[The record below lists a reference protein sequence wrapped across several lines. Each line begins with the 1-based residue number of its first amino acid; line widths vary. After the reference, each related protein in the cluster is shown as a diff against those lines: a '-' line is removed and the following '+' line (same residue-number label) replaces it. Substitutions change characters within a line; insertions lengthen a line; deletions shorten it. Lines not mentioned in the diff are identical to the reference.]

1 MISSL
6 ILAVCLGLVVPGGFD
21 LNTATLQELQELDGL
36 DSQQASD
43 LYTFIYETGGLLSI
57 YDIMEIPG
65 FGAEELEYLKNI
77 CVVVP
82 PSDGRI
88 SPDIISIME
97 RLATEDGPG
106 DAAVDMWENYLLR
119 PIPINSATSWQLRS
133 LDRVSLI
140 DAAAVE
146 RRLNTLGPVSSVYS
160 LRNADDLT
168 YYGYRNLR
176 DYVSVRELDLHS
188 MEFFGSYR
196 MVIDGGDGRGND
208 EDGLDMILSDLHS
221 AICDLE
227 EGGRGYTEADS
238 IAWTERLDSEHAEL
252 LGAVNVTGWEHRI
265 RVGLG
270 DRFRGGVRL
279 SRGRNSTGGFGL
291 FSDIELGDLN
301 DRFDIAKGFVSMEN
315 IGVVNQVVL
324 GNYNISLGQG
334 LMIDNSDELMYRSTY
349 RTWGL
354 YPDLTSTRQFGL
366 MGGAVEMRA
375 GPILGYG
382 FYSNSIRD
390 ALRSIDGTPNILVM
404 STVRT
409 TPYADV
415 VKETTFGGYGFFD
428 FGGYLPT
435 GTALGL
441 GGMRITYSDSL
452 VPDWEAMDIPGD
464 AQNWDCPEY
473 DILAAGETSSFVS
486 ISAQTILDN
495 VSLEGEFVRQ
505 DNEAQAMLAR
515 GRWQNDYFYLLGI
528 WRHYDLGY
536 SNPYNRG
543 FTEQLRYDDTV
554 FEKPYY
560 LSDPLASQLAE
571 WPTPKPEEGLY
582 VESRFQVSRSITFTK
597 VYLDIWRSIP
607 WNFDNH
613 RFQGEVEY
621 RPDFPIRF
629 RLKCKYQEKT
639 KMHDVIP
646 TTSRTTEYTFRTF
659 FLPSNSDYFDV
670 QLRYGMVELTPNPLY
685 GDDRLM
691 TGGYIAV
698 RWEHNFSQNLS
709 VLGGSTLWSTNGM
722 SQWEFEDTGIDFLDG
737 DGTKF
742 YVTIKNNLS
751 DNLQFRLRIL
761 RKDTFYPRTGLYRPD
776 PDDAFYYEGDP
787 GSPVRDFCD
796 HVTDYGIRC
805 QMDFRW

>member
-6 ILAVCLGLVVPGGFD
+6 ILVACMSLAVPGGFD
-21 LNTATLQELQELDGL
+21 LNMATLQELQDLEGL

-43 LYTFIYETGGLLSI
+43 LYNYIYETGGLQNV
-57 YDIMEIPG
+57 YEVMDIPG
-65 FGAEELEYLKNI
+65 FGADELEYLKNN

-82 PSDGRI
+82 PSGGSI
-88 SPDIISIME
+88 SPNVISIME
-97 RLATEDGPG
+97 RLATEDDPG

-146 RRLNTLGPVSSVYS
+146 SRLKTLGPVSSVYS
-160 LRNADDLT
+160 LRNVDNLT
-168 YYGYRNLR
+168 YYGYRNMR
-176 DYVSVRELDLHS
+176 DFVSVREFDFSS
-188 MEFFGSYR
+188 MKFFGSCR
-196 MVIDGGDGRGND
+196 LVIDGGDGRDAG
-208 EDGLDMILSDLHS
+208 EEGLSTMLSDLHS
-221 AICDLE
+221 AESDITAGD
-227 EGGRGYTEADS
+227 RGYSAADS
-238 IAWTERLDSEHAEL
+238 IAWIERLNAEKNEL
-252 LGAVNVTGWEHRI
+252 QQAVNVTGWEHR
-265 RVGLG
+265 VLAGFG
-270 DRFRGGVRL
+270 DRFRGGIRL
-279 SRGRNSTGGFGL
+279 SRGRNSTSGFGL
-291 FSDIELGDLN
+291 FSGLELGDLN
-301 DRFDIAKGFVSMEN
+301 NRFDVAKGFSSIEN
-315 IGVVNQVVL
+315 IGVINRVVL
-324 GNYNISLGQG
+324 GNYNLSLGQG

-354 YPDLTSTRQFGL
+354 YPDLTSTRQFAFT
-366 MGGAVEMRA
+366 GGAVEMQA
-375 GPILGYG
+375 GHFLGYG
-382 FYSNSIRD
+382 FFSNSGRD
-390 ALRSIDGTPNILVM
+390 ALKSIDGTPNVLIM
-404 STVRT
+404 SSART
-409 TPYADV
+409 SVQADAI
-415 VKETTFGGYGFFD
+415 KETTYGGYGFYD
-428 FGGYLPT
+428 FGGFLPC
-435 GTALGL
+435 GTAFGL
-441 GGMRITYSDSL
+441 GGMHIDYSDSL
-452 VPDWEAMDIPGD
+452 LPDAEAIDIPGD

-473 DILAAGETSSFVS
+473 DILTPGNSSSFFGVS
-486 ISAQTILDN
+486 SQTIIDN
-495 VSLEGEFVRQ
+495 VSLEAEYVRQ
-505 DNEAQAMLAR
+505 DNKAFAALAR

-560 LSDPLASQLAE
+560 LNDPLASQLAQ

-582 VESRFQVSRSITFTK
+582 IESRFQVSRSITFTK
-597 VYLDIWRSIP
+597 VYLDLWRSIP
-607 WNFDNH
+607 WNFNNY

-670 QLRYGMVELTPNPLY
+670 QLRVGMVELTPNPLY

-691 TGGYIAV
+691 TGGYIAA
-698 RWEHNFSQNLS
+698 RWEHNFSENMS
-709 VLGGSTLWSTNGM
+709 VLGGTTLWSTDGM

-751 DNLQFRLRIL
+751 DNLQVRLKVL

-776 PDDAFYYEGDP
+776 PDDSFYYEGDP
-787 GSPVRDFCD
+787 NSPVRDFCD

-805 QMDFRW
+805 QLDFRW

>member
-1 MISSL
+1 
-6 ILAVCLGLVVPGGFD
+6 
-21 LNTATLQELQELDGL
+21 
-36 DSQQASD
+36 
-43 LYTFIYETGGLLSI
+43 
-57 YDIMEIPG
+57 
-65 FGAEELEYLKNI
+65 
-77 CVVVP
+77 
-82 PSDGRI
+82 
-88 SPDIISIME
+88 
-97 RLATEDGPG
+97 
-106 DAAVDMWENYLLR
+106 
-119 PIPINSATSWQLRS
+119 
-133 LDRVSLI
+133 
-140 DAAAVE
+140 
-146 RRLNTLGPVSSVYS
+146 
-160 LRNADDLT
+160 
-168 YYGYRNLR
+168 
-176 DYVSVRELDLHS
+176 
-188 MEFFGSYR
+188 
-196 MVIDGGDGRGND
+196 
-208 EDGLDMILSDLHS
+208 
-221 AICDLE
+221 
-227 EGGRGYTEADS
+227 
-238 IAWTERLDSEHAEL
+238 
-252 LGAVNVTGWEHRI
+252 
-265 RVGLG
+265 
-270 DRFRGGVRL
+270 
-279 SRGRNSTGGFGL
+279 
-291 FSDIELGDLN
+291 
-301 DRFDIAKGFVSMEN
+301 
-315 IGVVNQVVL
+315 
-324 GNYNISLGQG
+324 
-334 LMIDNSDELMYRSTY
+334 
-349 RTWGL
+349 
-354 YPDLTSTRQFGL
+354 
-366 MGGAVEMRA
+366 MGGAIEMRA

-382 FYSNSIRD
+382 FYSNSARD
-390 ALRSIDGTPNILVM
+390 VLRSIDGTPNILVM
-404 STVRT
+404 SNVRT
-409 TPYADV
+409 WPYADV
-415 VKETTFGGYGFFD
+415 VKETTFGGYGFYD
-428 FGGYLPT
+428 FGGLLPW

-452 VPDWEAMDIPGD
+452 IPDWEAMDIPGD

-473 DILAAGETSSFVS
+473 DILTPGAASSFLS

-505 DNEAQAMLAR
+505 DNEAAAMLAR

-560 LSDPLASQLAE
+560 LNDPLASQLAQ

-582 VESRFQVSRSITFTK
+582 IESRFQVSRSITFTK

-659 FLPSNSDYFDV
+659 FLPTNSDYFDV
-670 QLRYGMVELTPNPLY
+670 RLRYGMVELTPNPLY

-698 RWEHNFSQNLS
+698 RWEHNFSENLS

-751 DNLQFRLRIL
+751 DNLQFRLRVL

-796 HVTDYGIRC
+796 HVTEYGIRC

>member
-6 ILAVCLGLVVPGGFD
+6 ILAACVSLIVPGGFD
-21 LNTATLQELQELDGL
+21 LNTATLQELQELEGL
-36 DSQQASD
+36 DSQQVSE
-43 LYTFIYETGGLLSI
+43 LYTYIYETGGLQSI
-57 YDIMEIPG
+57 YDVMEIPG
-65 FGAEELEYLKNI
+65 FGAFELEYLRHN

-82 PSDGRI
+82 PSEGRV
-88 SPDIISIME
+88 SPNVISIME
-97 RLATEDGPG
+97 RLAAEDGPG

-146 RRLNTLGPVSSVYS
+146 NRLKTLGSVSGIYS
-160 LRNADDLT
+160 LRNVDNLT
-168 YYGYRNLR
+168 YYGYRNMR
-176 DYVSVRELDLHS
+176 DYVSVRELDLSS

-196 MVIDGGDGRGND
+196 MVINGGDGRDDD
-208 EDGLDMILSDLHS
+208 EEGLSTMLSDLRS
-221 AICDLE
+221 ARYDIED
-227 EGGRGYTEADS
+227 GGRGYSDADS
-238 IAWTERLDSEHAEL
+238 IAWTERLNSESTEL
-252 LGAVNVTGWEHRI
+252 QQAINVTGWEHRI

-270 DRFRGGVRL
+270 DRFRGGIRL
-279 SRGRNSTGGFGL
+279 SRGRNSASGFGL
-291 FSDIELGDLN
+291 LTDLELGDLN
-301 DRFDIAKGFVSMEN
+301 NRYDVAKGFASMEN
-315 IGVVNQVVL
+315 IGAVNHVVL

-354 YPDLTSTRQFGL
+354 YPDLTSTRQFAL
-366 MGGAVEMRA
+366 TGGAIEVQA
-375 GPILGYG
+375 GPFLGYG
-382 FYSNSIRD
+382 FFSNSGRD
-390 ALRSIDGTPNILVM
+390 ALRSIDGTPNVLVM
-404 STVRT
+404 SSTRT
-409 TPYADV
+409 SIYADV
-415 VKETTFGGYGFFD
+415 VKETTYGGYGFYD
-428 FGGYLPT
+428 FGGFLPY

-441 GGMRITYSDSL
+441 GGMNITYSDSI
-452 VPDWEAMDIPGD
+452 VPDPAAMEIPGD

-473 DILAAGETSSFVS
+473 DVLTAGKSSSFTG
-486 ISAQTILDN
+486 ISAQTIIDN
-495 VSLEGEFVRQ
+495 VSLEGEYVRQ
-505 DNEAQAMLAR
+505 DNETSAMLAR

-536 SNPYNRG
+536 NNPYNRG

-560 LSDPLASQLAE
+560 LNDPIASQLAQ

-582 VESRFQVSRSITFTK
+582 IESRFQISRSITFTK
-597 VYLDIWRSIP
+597 VYLDLWRSIP
-607 WNFDNH
+607 WNFNNY

-659 FLPSNSDYFDV
+659 FLPTDHDYFDV
-670 QLRYGMVELTPNPLY
+670 QLRVGMVELTPNPRY

-691 TGGYIAV
+691 SGGYIAA
-698 RWEHNFSQNLS
+698 RWEHNFSDNLS
-709 VLGGSTLWSTNGM
+709 VLGGTTLWSTNGM

-737 DGTKF
+737 DGTKL
-742 YVTIKNNLS
+742 YVTMKNNLS
-751 DNLQFRLRIL
+751 DNLQLRLRVL
-761 RKDTFYPRTGLYRPD
+761 RKDTFYPRTDLYRPD
-776 PDDAFYYEGDP
+776 PDDSFYYEGDP
-787 GSPVRDFCD
+787 NSPVRDFSD
-796 HVTDYGIRC
+796 HVTEYGIRC
-805 QMDFRW
+805 QLDFRW

>member
-6 ILAVCLGLVVPGGFD
+6 VLVACISLAVPGGFD
-21 LNTATLQELQELDGL
+21 LNTATLAELQGLGGL
-36 DSQQASD
+36 DAQQASD
-43 LYTFIYETGGLLSI
+43 LYTFIYETGGLTNI
-57 YDIMEIPG
+57 YEVMEIPG
-65 FGAEELEYLKNI
+65 FGSAELEYLKNN
-77 CVVVP
+77 CVVVAP
-82 PSDGRI
+82 PEGLV
-88 SPDIISIME
+88 SPEVINIME

-146 RRLNTLGPVSSVYS
+146 TRLKTLGPVSSTYS
-160 LRNADDLT
+160 LRNVDNLT
-168 YYGYRNLR
+168 YYGYRNMR
-176 DYVSVRELDLHS
+176 DYISIRELDLNS

-196 MVIDGGDGRGND
+196 IVINGGDGRNMD
-208 EDGLDMILSDLHS
+208 EDGLGTMLSDLRS
-221 AICDLE
+221 ASYDIAD
-227 EGGRGYTEADS
+227 GGRGYSDADS
-238 IAWTERLDSEHAEL
+238 IAWTERLSSERNEL
-252 LGAVNVTGWEHRI
+252 LNAVNVTGWEHRI

-270 DRFRGGVRL
+270 DRFRGGIRL
-279 SRGRNSTGGFGL
+279 SRGRNSTSGLGL
-291 FSDIELGDLN
+291 FSDLELGDLN
-301 DRFDIAKGFVSMEN
+301 SRFDVAKGFASMEN
-315 IGVVNQVVL
+315 IGIVNQVVL
-324 GNYNISLGQG
+324 GNYNMSLGQG
-334 LMIDNSDELMYRSTY
+334 LLIDNSDELMYRSTY

-354 YPDLTSTRQFGL
+354 YPDLTSTRQFAL
-366 MGGAVEMRA
+366 TGGAVEVQK
-375 GPILGYG
+375 GPFLGYG
-382 FYSNSIRD
+382 FFSISARD
-390 ALRSIDGTPNILVM
+390 ALRSIDGTPCLPVM
-404 STVRT
+404 SSSRT
-409 TPYADV
+409 SVYADAL
-415 VKETTFGGYGFFD
+415 KETTYGGYGFYD
-428 FGGYLPT
+428 FGGLLPY
-435 GTALGL
+435 GTAIGL
-441 GGMRITYSDSL
+441 GAMNITYSDSM
-452 VPDWEAMDIPGD
+452 VPDPEAMDIPGD

-473 DILAAGETSSFVS
+473 DVLTAGKSSSFFGVA
-486 ISAQTILDN
+486 AQTIIDN

-505 DNEAQAMLAR
+505 DNDASAMLAR

-536 SNPYNRG
+536 NNPYNRG
-543 FTEQLRYDDTV
+543 FTEQLRYDDTI

-560 LSDPLASQLAE
+560 LNDPLASQLAQ
-571 WPTPKPEEGLY
+571 WPTPKPEEGFY
-582 VESRFQVSRSITFTK
+582 IESRFQISRNFTITK
-597 VYLDIWRSIP
+597 VYLDLWRSIP
-607 WNFDNH
+607 WNFDNY
-613 RFQGEVEY
+613 RFQGEIEY

-670 QLRYGMVELTPNPLY
+670 SLRVGMVELTPNPLY

-691 TGGYIAV
+691 SGGFLSA
-698 RWEHNFSQNLS
+698 RWEHNFSDNLS
-709 VLGGSTLWSTNGM
+709 VLGGTTLWSTDGM

-737 DGTKF
+737 ERYEILYNLEKH
-742 YVTIKNNLS
+742 LS

-787 GSPVRDFCD
+787 NSPVRDFSD

-805 QMDFRW
+805 QLDFRW

>member
-6 ILAVCLGLVVPGGFD
+6 ILAACIGLAVPGGFD

-36 DSQQASD
+36 DSQQATD
-43 LYTFIYETGGLLSI
+43 LYNYIFQTGGLQSI
-57 YDIMEIPG
+57 YDVMEIPG
-65 FGAEELEYLKNI
+65 FGTVELEYLKSN

-82 PSDGRI
+82 PSEGRI
-88 SPDIISIME
+88 SSDLISVME

-146 RRLNTLGPVSSVYS
+146 RRLKTLGPVSSVYS
-160 LRNADDLT
+160 LRNADNLT
-168 YYGYRNLR
+168 YYGYRNMS
-176 DYVSVRELDLHS
+176 DYVSIRELDLSS

-196 MVIDGGDGRGND
+196 MVIDGGDGRDN
-208 EDGLDMILSDLHS
+208 EEEGLGMGLSDLHS
-221 AICDLE
+221 AIEDIKV
-227 EGGRGYTEADS
+227 GRGYSVADS
-238 IAWTERLDSEHAEL
+238 IAWTERLDGEYAEL
-252 LGAVNVTGWEHRI
+252 QQGVNVTGWEHRV
-265 RVGLG
+265 RMGLG
-270 DRFRGGVRL
+270 DRFRGGMRL
-279 SRGRNSTGGFGL
+279 SRGRNSTSGFGL

-301 DRFDIAKGFVSMEN
+301 NRFDIAKGFVSMEN
-315 IGVVNQVVL
+315 IGVVNHVVL
-324 GNYNISLGQG
+324 GNYNLSLGQG

-354 YPDLTSTRQFGL
+354 YPDLTSTRQFAL
-366 MGGAVEMRA
+366 TGGALEMRA
-375 GPILGYG
+375 GPFLGYG
-382 FYSNSIRD
+382 FYSNSARD
-390 ALRSIDGTPNILVM
+390 AIRSIDGTPNVLVM
-404 STVRT
+404 SSIRT
-409 TPYADV
+409 EPYADV
-415 VKETTFGGYGFFD
+415 VKETTFGGYGYYD
-428 FGGYLPT
+428 FGGLLPW
-435 GTALGL
+435 GSALGL
-441 GGMRITYSDSL
+441 GAMNVTYSDSI
-452 VPDWEAMDIPGD
+452 VPDWESMDIPGD
-464 AQNWDCPEY
+464 AQIWDCPEY
-473 DILAAGETSSFVS
+473 DILTPGESSSFLG

-505 DNEAQAMLAR
+505 DNDAQAMLAR

-528 WRHYDLGY
+528 WRHYDLGFT
-536 SNPYNRG
+536 NPYNRG

-560 LSDPLASQLAE
+560 LNDPLASQLAQ

-582 VESRFQVSRSITFTK
+582 IESRFQISRNLTITK
-597 VYLDIWRSIP
+597 VYLDLWRSIP
-607 WNFDNH
+607 WNFNNH
-613 RFQGEVEY
+613 RFQGEIEY

-629 RLKCKYQEKT
+629 RLKYKFQEKT
-639 KMHDVIP
+639 KMHEVVP

-659 FLPSNSDYFDV
+659 FLPTNSDYFDV
-670 QLRYGMVELTPNPLY
+670 QIRYGMVELTPNPLY

-691 TGGYIAV
+691 SGGFIAA
-698 RWEHNFSQNLS
+698 RWEHNFSDNFS
-709 VLGGSTLWSTNGM
+709 VLGGSTLWSTDGM

-742 YVTIKNNLS
+742 YITIKNNLS
-751 DNLQFRLRIL
+751 DNLQLRLRVL

-776 PDDAFYYEGDP
+776 PDDSFYYQGDP
-787 GSPVRDFCD
+787 NSEVRDFND

-805 QMDFRW
+805 QLDFRW

>member
-6 ILAVCLGLVVPGGFD
+6 ILAICIALTVPGGFD
-21 LNTATLQELQELDGL
+21 LNMATLQELQDIEGL
-36 DSQQASD
+36 NSQQAYD
-43 LYTFIYETGGLLSI
+43 LYTYIFETGGLQSI
-57 YDIMEIPG
+57 YEIMDIPG
-65 FGAEELEYLKNI
+65 FGPVELEYLKNN

-82 PSDGRI
+82 PSEGRI
-88 SPDIISIME
+88 TSDIISIME

-106 DAAVDMWENYLLR
+106 DAAVDMWENYLLH
-119 PIPINSATSWQLRS
+119 PIPVNTATSWQLRS

-146 RRLNTLGPVSSVYS
+146 KRLNTLGPVSSVYS
-160 LRNADDLT
+160 LRNVDNLT
-168 YYGYRNLR
+168 YYGYRNMR
-176 DYVSVRELDLHS
+176 DYVSVRELDLSS
-188 MEFFGSYR
+188 MEFFGNYR
-196 MVIDGGDGRGND
+196 MVIDGGDGRDID
-208 EDGLDMILSDLHS
+208 EGGLNTALSDLHS
-221 AICDLE
+221 AISDIE
-227 EGGRGYTEADS
+227 EGRGYSEADS
-238 IAWTERLDSEHAEL
+238 IAWTDRLNTENSEL
-252 LGAVNVTGWEHRI
+252 QQAVNVTGWEHRV

-270 DRFRGGVRL
+270 DRFRGGARL
-279 SRGRNSTGGFGL
+279 SRGRNSASGFGL

-301 DRFDIAKGFVSMEN
+301 NRFDVGKFYVSMQN

-324 GNYNISLGQG
+324 GNYHISLGQG

-354 YPDLTSTRQFGL
+354 YPDLTSTRQFAL
-366 MGGAVEMRA
+366 TGGAVELRA
-375 GPILGYG
+375 GPVLGYA
-382 FYSNSIRD
+382 FYSNSPRD
-390 ALRSIDGTPNILVM
+390 AVRSIDGTPNILVM
-404 STVRT
+404 SSFRT
-409 TPYADV
+409 QSYADAV
-415 VKETTFGGYGFFD
+415 EETAFGGYGFYD
-428 FGGYLPT
+428 FGGFLPW

-441 GGMRITYSDSL
+441 GGMRISYSDSL
-452 VPDWEAMDIPGD
+452 IPDSGAIDIPGD

-473 DILAAGETSSFVS
+473 DILAAGNSSSFVG

-505 DNEAQAMLAR
+505 DNEATASLFR

-536 SNPYNRG
+536 NNPYNRG

-560 LSDPLASQLAE
+560 LNDPLSAQLAE
-571 WPTPKPEEGLY
+571 WPVPKPEEGLY
-582 VESRFQVSRSITFTK
+582 VESRFQLSRSITFTK

-607 WNFDNH
+607 WDFNNY

-670 QLRYGMVELTPNPLY
+670 QIRAGFVELTPNPLY

-691 TGGYIAV
+691 SGGFIAA
-698 RWEHNFSQNLS
+698 RWEHNFSDNLS
-709 VLGGSTLWSTNGM
+709 VLGGTTLWSTDGM

-737 DGTKF
+737 NGTKF
-742 YVTIKNNLS
+742 YITMKNNLS
-751 DNLQFRLRIL
+751 DNLQLRLRFL

-776 PDDAFYYEGDP
+776 PDDSFYYQGNPD
-787 GSPVRDFCD
+787 SPVRDFCD

-805 QMDFRW
+805 QLDFRW